1 MPTLSLTSKHIVM
14 FSYAGAGVGVGVTA
28 SLKWTATSF
37 DKTSGEKRCETSFE
51 GGSKSDAEKL
61 SHASFQR
68 CTSAFEFSFAG
79 GSALFYT
86 LAVL

>member
-1 MPTLSLTSKHIVM
+1 M
-14 FSYAGAGVGVGVTA
+14 FSYVDAGVGVGVGA

-79 GSALFYT
+79 CLILHTGSAVELD
-86 LAVL
+86 LVQPL